1 MRVVNLWGGP
11 GIGKSTTAAGLFYAM
26 KQAQLNVELVTEYA
40 KDAVWERRQN
50 LFDDQI
56 YIFAKQQRRIARLR
70 GHGIDWVITDSP
82 IPLGLVYANLEE
94 YSASFPSL
102 VMEVFAQYTNY
113 NFLLARNWAYNPI
126 GRNQKDETE
135 AKVFDH
141 KVKNL
146 LDNWNVPFEV
156 ITAGETAVDYIMKN
170 IVDAKTSQQQLTLG
184 I

>member
-1 MRVVNLWGGP
+1 MKVINLWGGP
-11 GIGKSTTAAGLFYAM
+11 GLGKSTTAAGLFYAM

-56 YIFAKQQRRIARLR
+56 YIFAKQQRRISRLR

-82 IPLGLVYANLEE
+82 IPLGLVYANLAD
-94 YSASFPSL
+94 YGDSFPSL
-102 VMEVFAQYTNY
+102 VMQVFAQYTNY
-113 NFLLARNWAYNPI
+113 NYLLARNWKYNPI
-126 GRNQKDETE
+126 GRNQKNEEE

-146 LDNWNVPFEV
+146 LDAWQVEFEV

-170 IVDAKTSQQQLTLG
+170 IVKPEIKNTQLSLN